1 MPNHQVKSLLQT
13 AIETCVNKGH
23 PIVPSDPTMSTTE
36 YLQNIADGKNKK
48 KKEQDRIE
56 KRQEI
61 LKK

>member
-1 MPNHQVKSLLQT
+1 MKAKSLLQMG
-13 AIETCVNKGH
+13 IETCIRKGH
-23 PIVPSDPTMSTTE
+23 PIVPSDPTMSATE